1 MGKKGFQKKCLAAG
15 ILFAL
20 AAAPAAAGCFQNV
33 DCGITVHAA
42 EKKIQVNKY
51 GVLTDCKINGNLYLP
66 DSISAIDKH
75 GLDSARVTAFQVP
88 GNHSS
93 FRTMEG
99 VLFSKDGKKL
109 IRVPSER
116 TGSYTVPAGV
126 TAIAQN
132 AFRNC
137 GKIKSISIPESVTVI
152 GSSSFSGCKSLES
165 VNLPSRLTR
174 LCGEMFY
181 DCYSL
186 KSISI
191 PSGVTRLGKSAFANC
206 YSLANVALPS
216 RLEEIPDNA
225 FRNCAALREV
235 RLPEKLQVVGDEA
248 FRNCTSLASISFNKK
263 VEYIRGKAFLGCSS
277 LEKLSLP
284 DSLEEISYYSFGD
297 CTNLK
302 QVFIPDSL
310 EKIPDTAFD
319 CSAQAFYVD
328 RKNVK
333 YSSQDGVLFNKDK
346 TKLIQY
352 PYSKEGDYQM
362 PDSVEKIDESAFA
375 SCVGIGA
382 VTISP
387 EITTLSLNIFQN
399 SSVTE
404 LVLPE
409 SVTKLDALYSGET
422 LSHLK
427 EVVLS
432 GKNEAFAVY
441 NKALY
446 TKDLKT
452 LCIYPQGAGGTMK
465 FPKEAK
471 ELNYIS
477 ANNQAEHFEVEKGSE
492 SFAADDG
499 VLTNFK
505 KTKVLLVPAKL
516 SSYTL
521 GRDIRKVSAA
531 FSSAKPYLSS
541 LEYFKVKKGNDYFKA
556 VDGVLFDKSGSTLVE
571 FPNAKEGKYTISRNV
586 NYIQN
591 KDAFSYASGLS
602 RLNISSGMKDCRLYF
617 RDCPKLTGIYV
628 NDASLRKASLY
639 FYGSTKPEKM
649 GFSSYLV
656 STKLYFEPQCREKL
670 TIYACSGTKVEQLAK
685 KQEIPFVSIGY
696 VPARLKN
703 VSLKAYYSPNRV
715 LLSWSGDPN
724 VAGYEIYTENGRI
737 RDIKN
742 CNVTQ
747 ADIYVGTRYY
757 TELYVRS
764 YSYIKGKKVYGA
776 SSRVVYTK

>member
-1 MGKKGFQKKCLAAG
+1 MGEKSFQKKCMTAG
-15 ILFAL
+15 ILFAM

-33 DCGITVHAA
+33 DCGITVQAA
-42 EKKIQVNKY
+42 EKKIQANKY
-51 GVLTDCKINGNLYLP
+51 GVLKKCNVNGNLYLS
-66 DSISAIDKH
+66 DSISAIDKY

-93 FRTMEG
+93 FRTVDG
-99 VLFSKDGKKL
+99 VLFSKNGKKL

-126 TAIAQN
+126 TVIAQN

-137 GKIKSISIPESVTVI
+137 GKLKSVSIPESVAVI
-152 GSSSFSGCKSLES
+152 GSSSFYGCKSLES

-191 PSGVTRLGKSAFANC
+191 PSGVTQLGKYAFANC
-206 YSLANVALPS
+206 HSLENVVLPS
-216 RLEEIPDNA
+216 QLKEIPGHA
-225 FRNCAALREV
+225 FRNCESLKKV
-235 RLPEKLQVVGDEA
+235 RFPEKLQVVGYKA
-248 FRNCTSLASISFNKK
+248 FQDCTSLASISFNKK
-263 VEYIRGKAFLGCSS
+263 LEYIEGNAFLGCTS

-284 DSLEEISYYSFGD
+284 DSLEEVSFYSFGK

-310 EKIPDTAFD
+310 EKISDTSFD

-328 RKNVK
+328 RKNAK

-346 TKLIQY
+346 TELIQY
-352 PYSKEGDYQM
+352 PYSKAGDYQM
-362 PDSVEKIDESAFA
+362 PDSVEKIDEAAFE
-375 SCVGIGA
+375 SCVGIGT

-387 EITTLSLNIFQN
+387 KITTLSLDIFQN
-399 SSVTE
+399 SSITK

-409 SVTKLDALYSGET
+409 SVTKLDGLDSGMS
-422 LSHLK
+422 LSRLK
-427 EVVLS
+427 EVALS

-446 TKDLKT
+446 SKDLKT

-471 ELNYIS
+471 ELNYVS
-477 ANNQAEHFEVEKGSE
+477 ADNQAECFEVEMGSE
-492 SFAADDG
+492 SFATDDG
-499 VLTNFK
+499 VLTNLK
-505 KTKVLLVPAKL
+505 KTKVLLVPAKI

-521 GRDIRKVSAA
+521 GRDIRKVSA
-531 FSSAKPYLSS
+531 FSSAKPYLSN
-541 LEYFKVKKGNDYFKA
+541 LKYFKVKEENDYFKA

-571 FPNAKEGKYTISRNV
+571 FPNAKEGKYTISNNV

-591 KDAFSYASGLS
+591 KEAFSYAGGLS
-602 RLNISSGMKDCRLYF
+602 ELNISSGMKNCRLYF
-617 RDCPKLTGIYV
+617 RNCPKLTSIYV

-639 FYGSTKPEKM
+639 FYGSTQPEKM
-649 GFSSYLV
+649 RFSSYLV
-656 STKLYFEPQCREKL
+656 LTKLYLEPQCKEKL
-670 TIYACSGTKVEQLAK
+670 TIYACSGTKVEQFAK
-685 KQEIPFVSIGY
+685 KQGIPFVSIGY
-696 VPARLKN
+696 VPAKLKN
-703 VSLKAYYSPNRV
+703 VRLKAYYNPNRV

-724 VAGYEIYTENGRI
+724 VAGYEIYTENGRV

-747 ADIYVGTRYY
+747 ADIYVGTRFY

-776 SSRVVYTK
+776 SSRVEYTK

>member
-1 MGKKGFQKKCLAAG
+1 MKRKGFQKKCMTAG

-20 AAAPAAAGCFQNV
+20 AAAPAALGCFQNV
-33 DCGITVHAA
+33 DCGVTVQAA
-42 EKKIQVNKY
+42 EKKIRVNKY
-51 GVLTDCKINGNLYLP
+51 GVLMDCKINGNLYLS
-66 DSISAIDKH
+66 DSISAIDKFA
-75 GLDSARVTAFQVP
+75 LDFVKVTAFQVS
-88 GNHSS
+88 GSNSC
-93 FRTMEG
+93 FRCIDG
-99 VLFSKDGKKL
+99 VLFSKDGTKL

-137 GKIKSISIPESVTVI
+137 GKLQSISIPESVTVI
-152 GSSSFSGCKSLES
+152 GSSSFSGCKSLENI
-165 VNLPSRLTR
+165 NLPSRLTR
-174 LCGEMFY
+174 LCGEMFCN
-181 DCYSL
+181 CYSL

-191 PSGVTRLGKSAFANC
+191 PSGVKKLGASAFENCSSLSSVVLPSGLEEIPSCAFANC
-206 YSLANVALPS
+206 
-216 RLEEIPDNA
+216 
-225 FRNCAALREV
+225 AALKEV
-235 RLPEKLQVVGDEA
+235 RLPEKLQEVGYAA
-248 FRNCTSLASISFNKK
+248 FQDCTSLASISFNKK
-263 VEYIRGKAFLGCSS
+263 LEYIRDRAFSGCVS
-277 LEKLSLP
+277 LEKLVLP
-284 DSLEEISYYSFGD
+284 DSLEEISYYSFMN

-319 CSAQAFYVD
+319 RSAQAFYVD

-362 PDSVEKIDESAFA
+362 PDSVEKIEESAFE

-382 VTISP
+382 VIISP
-387 EITTLSLNIFQN
+387 KITTLSLNIFQN
-399 SSVTE
+399 SSVTK

-409 SVTKLDALYSGET
+409 SVTKLDALYGGMS
-422 LSHLK
+422 LSQLK

-446 TKDLKT
+446 SKDLKT

-471 ELNYIS
+471 ELDYIS
-477 ANNQAEHFEVEKGSE
+477 ANNQAERFEVEKGSE
-492 SFAADDG
+492 SFATDDG
-499 VLTNFK
+499 VLTNLK
-505 KTKVLLVPAKL
+505 KTKVLSVPARL

-521 GRDIRKVSAA
+521 GRDIRKVSA
-531 FSSAKPYLSS
+531 FSAAKPYLSN
-541 LEYFKVKKGNDYFKA
+541 LKYFQVKKGNDYFKA

-571 FPNAKEGKYTISRNV
+571 FPNAKEGKYTISGNV
-586 NYIQN
+586 NYIRN

-602 RLNISSGMKDCRLYF
+602 RLNICSGMKDCRLYF

-656 STKLYFEPQCREKL
+656 STKLYFEPQCKEKL
-670 TIYACSGTKVEQLAK
+670 TIYACSGTKVEKLAK

-696 VPARLKN
+696 VPAKLKN
-703 VSLKAYYSPNRV
+703 VSLKAFYSPNRV

-724 VAGYEIYTENGRI
+724 VAGYEIYTENGRV

-747 ADIYVGTRYY
+747 ADIYVGSRYY

-764 YSYIKGKKVYGA
+764 YSYIRGKKVYGEPV
-776 SSRVVYTK
+776 RVVYL